1 MDNRGQAALEYLMT
15 YGWALI
21 IIATVVGVL
30 VFIVSSPAGNIVCN
44 SSDPAK
50 IIVKAAQV
58 PSSQAKTLLVTTD
71 NNQGTIQL
79 QNLTGG
85 NITINSCTNGGGFK
99 LGETMSQLGCSQAT
113 VVSGEVMTLR
123 PDPSITAGTY
133 QTSTVAI
140 AYTDYATLART
151 ATITCSGPIKIS

>member
-1 MDNRGQAALEYLMT
+1 MNKRGQAALEYLMT

-21 IIATVVGVL
+21 VIAIVVGVL

-58 PSSQAKTLLVTTD
+58 PSTMKTTD
-71 NNQGTIQL
+71 FNKATIQL

-85 NITINSCTNGGGFK
+85 NITVTTCTNGGGFK
-99 LGETMSQLGCSQAT
+99 TGETMGALACNSLI
-113 VVSGEVMTLR
+113 SGEVMTLL
-123 PDPSITAGTY
+123 PDAGAIGTY
-133 QTSTVAI
+133 QTSTVTI

-151 ATITCSGPIKIS
+151 ATITCSGPLTITA